1 MTERLEKVFFP
12 DPPNGSGA
20 AAVMKAADDA
30 AAVAEWKRQVID
42 ALGLCLDA
50 GADYA
55 IAVIEHLKA
64 EADATGE
71 ARCRVQELEAENAE
85 LRERIEEHAW
95 EHKDDRPAITG
106 KAADDG

>member
-1 MTERLEKVFFP
+1 MSAVFFP
-12 DPPNGSGA
+12 EPPNGHSGA
-20 AAVMKAADDA
+20 AAVMKAADDT

-85 LRERIEEHAW
+85 LRERIEEYQW
-95 EHKDDRPAITG
+95 NHKDDRPKVAG
-106 KAADDG
+106 NG